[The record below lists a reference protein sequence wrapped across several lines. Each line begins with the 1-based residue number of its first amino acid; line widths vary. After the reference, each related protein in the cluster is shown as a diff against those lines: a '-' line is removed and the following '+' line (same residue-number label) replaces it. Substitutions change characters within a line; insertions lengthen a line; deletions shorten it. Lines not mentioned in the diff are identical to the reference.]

1 MVTKATELQND
12 SAYLTATYFSLF
24 LGFFGVDRFYLGH
37 VGLGILKLLTFGG
50 FGIWWLIDLIWIA
63 LGNATTK
70 KGFKL
75 TRSAEATRVVYVGV
89 ALFTLI
95 QIVGA
100 VLTTISYT
108 SALES
113 LDNSVSNLSERLKGA
128 HIEVTSNNENSPLKD
143 AHIQIDGADNNKDGD
158 ETIKIT
164 FPNEQ

>member
-113 LDNSVSNLSERLKGA
+113 LDNSVSNLSDRLEGA
-128 HIEVTSNNENSPLKD
+128 HIEATGSENKKGGG
-143 AHIQIDGADNNKDGD
+143 DG
-158 ETIKIT
+158 TIKIT
-164 FPNEQ
+164 FPDKQ